1 MSSSYLT
8 VPRPRRQRTLS
19 AFDYGS
25 IEVHDD
31 DKDGDYANAEDEDV
45 TEDEDLEND
54 TGTMKTNQF
63 QRIERRVSFSD
74 KRLVHGSTDAH
85 GQCRRSPAPSPEG
98 LPNVAA
104 TSTRKTGKKMEKK
117 RQEVRVS
124 LYAPNG
130 SNSRTGSSR
139 RHSLAHISSMSL
151 TALAGDD
158 GTSAW
163 KDMISRTKS
172 FQSQKSSSVSSGP
185 CC

>member
-63 QRIERRVSFSD
+63 QRIERR
-74 KRLVHGSTDAH
+74 
-85 GQCRRSPAPSPEG
+85 CRRSPAPSPEG

-117 RQEVRVS
+117 RQEVRPRAYQFNEPDGAGRRRWYVGVEGHDIQDEEFS
-124 LYAPNG
+124 ISEEQLGVKWALLLDEYRKM
-130 SNSRTGSSR
+130 SRKDR
-139 RHSLAHISSMSL
+139 RVNYNNVFENYWRKH
-151 TALAGDD
+151 
-158 GTSAW
+158 
-163 KDMISRTKS
+163 KK
-172 FQSQKSSSVSSGP
+172 QKRSKKK
-185 CC
+185 